1 MSNTDTII
9 RAPVNTAGVTDTFRF
24 LKGKPIAVG
33 LYPVASLT
41 SGETADL
48 QRADPAGTFGD
59 VLDFSF
65 GGVVN
70 IDVATNATEV
80 IVETPG
86 SYRLNVANP
95 TNAIGAYI
103 RAVE

>member
-1 MSNTDTII
+1 MDTDTII
-9 RAPVNTAGVTDTFRF
+9 RAPVNTAGVTASFTV

-33 LYPVASLT
+33 LYPVADLT

-48 QRADPAGTFGD
+48 QRTDPAGTFGD
-59 VLDFSF
+59 VYDFSF

-70 IDVATNATEV
+70 IDLATNATEV

-86 SYRLNVANP
+86 TYRLNVADP

-103 RAVE
+103 RKVE